1 MSLFYASATPMLKT
15 LSDATS
21 KFVSDVSSCTLSLLI
36 QGFYVFTAGGFLH
49 PSVPPWNVTW
59 GNFSL
64 LPVWV
69 SCSWMLTLHMI
80 SVSNNEV
87 CVRAANCSQHSS
99 SAWCHMVRVH
109 TEASTHLQQFKQPAN
124 QVKAGLK
131 AELKQKNKAA
141 EAQYEIQSVYFRTI
155 LFAVFLIHRTVCW
168 FLFYNP
174 PAEGSLSTDCENTV
188 W

>member
-1 MSLFYASATPMLKT
+1 MS
-15 LSDATS
+15 
-21 KFVSDVSSCTLSLLI
+21 SLLE
-36 QGFYVFTAGGFLH
+36 VVLH
-49 PSVPPWNVTW
+49 PSVPPSNVTW

-69 SCSWMLTLHMI
+69 SCSWMLTLHLI
-80 SVSNNEV
+80 LVSNNEV

-99 SAWCHMVRVH
+99 SAWCHMARVH
-109 TEASTHLQQFKQPAN
+109 TEASAHLQQFKQPAN

-141 EAQYEIQSVYFRTI
+141 EAQYEIQSVYFRTF

-174 PAEGSLSTDCENTV
+174 PAEGSLGIDCENTV